1 MIHGEIWLVNFQPQV
16 KTEITKT
23 RPALILSDTALQGL
37 STRIVVPFRDTKP
50 HHSSIAYYVIV
61 QPNAANAL
69 DKVSSADC
77 SQIKS
82 FDVSRFV
89 KKLGT
94 IAPNEME
101 RVVQSVCLCI
111 GA

>member
-1 MIHGEIWLVNFQPQV
+1 MIQGEIWLVNFQPQV

-37 STRIVVPFRDTKP
+37 STRIVVPFRDTKS

-61 QPNAANAL
+61 QPNATNGL
-69 DKVSSADC
+69 GKVSSIDC

-82 FDVSRFV
+82 FDTSRFV
-89 KKLGT
+89 KKIGD
-94 IAPNEME
+94 ISPNELE
-101 RVVQSVCLCI
+101 RVIQSVCMCI